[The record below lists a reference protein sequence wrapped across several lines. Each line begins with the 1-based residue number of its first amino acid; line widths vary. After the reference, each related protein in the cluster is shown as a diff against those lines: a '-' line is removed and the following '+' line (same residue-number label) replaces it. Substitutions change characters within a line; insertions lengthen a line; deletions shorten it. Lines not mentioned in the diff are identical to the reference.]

1 MTDINRDMNS
11 QTDAEAS
18 FVKGLHDTQFARIN
32 LESQTKGRDSK
43 LEISQIEIPE
53 MNSRT

>member
-1 MTDINRDMNS
+1 MNS